1 MTRTNA
7 KRLAAGSTRL
17 PAILL
22 AVLLAACTSAPP
34 TQTPTPAL
42 PTAWRGAPAT
52 LPHGG
57 RVAEL
62 SRWWQAFDDP
72 QLLMLIA
79 RAQARSPSLGAVA
92 ARRRAA
98 QAQADQARA
107 LLWPQLQA
115 QAQAARARSAESG
128 FQSSTQGRGALA
140 ASWEV
145 DLFGAQRAQAEA
157 GQALAEAAA
166 AQWHEARVSLAADV
180 ASAYLQLRHA
190 QAQEELGALDQRLA
204 EQSAAWGREQQRA
217 GLAQRQPGRACSTP
231 SGRRP
236 APPTACAAPRPKSRC
251 RPWPCCAP
259 NRPRR
264 SPNCSPR
271 RALPTGF
278 EFPQRRLPAAPAL
291 RLDSLPARLLA
302 QRPDLHA
309 AHQQWL
315 AAVHAA
321 RAADA
326 QAYPQLSLSG
336 LIGRAEL
343 RLGGSGSSGAIGSGA
358 ALLSLPLFDG
368 GLRERQRE
376 AASAEAD
383 AAAALLQQRW
393 LRAVAEVEQALQR
406 VRAGAERQ
414 TEVDASKREWEA
426 IARRSLAQSQA
437 GLQSGPQRNDTLR
450 TALAA
455 YAGVLAV
462 RHEHSQ
468 SWIDL
473 YRALGG
479 GWSLEQAGNS

>member
-72 QLLMLIA
+72 QLLMLIE
-79 RAQARSPSLGAVA
+79 RAQDRSPSLAAVA

-217 GLAQRQPGRACSTP
+217 GFLNASQAALLNTERAAATATNSLRRAETEIALQTLALLCAEP
-231 SGRRP
+231 
-236 APPTACAAPRPKSRC
+236 AAPLAELLA
-251 RPWPCCAP
+251 AP
-259 NRPRR
+259 
-264 SPNCSPR
+264 
-271 RALPTGF
+271 ALPTGF
-278 EFPQRRLPAAPAL
+278 AFPQRRLPAAPAL
-291 RLDSLPARLLA
+291 RLDSLPAQLLA

-315 AAVHAA
+315 AAVHAS

-343 RLGGSGSSGAIGSGA
+343 RLGGSSSSGAIGSGA

-376 AASAEAD
+376 AASAEVD
-383 AAAALLQQRW
+383 AAAAQLQQRW

-462 RHEHSQ
+462 RHEHSL

-479 GWSLEQAGNS
+479 GWSLEQAGDS

>member
-72 QLLMLIA
+72 QLLMLIE
-79 RAQARSPSLGAVA
+79 RAQARSPSLAAVA

-217 GLAQRQPGRACSTP
+217 GFLNASQAALLNTERAAATATNSLRRAETEIALQTLALLCAEP
-231 SGRRP
+231 
-236 APPTACAAPRPKSRC
+236 AAPLAELLA
-251 RPWPCCAP
+251 AP
-259 NRPRR
+259 
-264 SPNCSPR
+264 
-271 RALPTGF
+271 ALPTGF
-278 EFPQRRLPAAPAL
+278 AFPQRRLPAAPAL
-291 RLDSLPARLLA
+291 QLDSLPAQLLA

-315 AAVHAA
+315 AAVHAS

-343 RLGGSGSSGAIGSGA
+343 RLGGSSSSGAIGSGA

-376 AASAEAD
+376 AASAEVD
-383 AAAALLQQRW
+383 AAAAQLQQRW

-462 RHEHSQ
+462 RHEHSL

-479 GWSLEQAGNS
+479 GWSLEQAGDS